1 MASKEMQ
8 EANQPMIDLFRVV
21 EEALA
26 IVGEKALSGLNFT
39 LDSAELETSL
49 AVTKTATGGF
59 KIDAIGFDASGKA
72 SSESTHLYRLRLR
85 RQPKRKAELGMDAV
99 EVASAIFAILEATS
113 QISQRTTEFRV
124 DEATVIVDLT
134 RSKEGGLKV
143 FGGGEAKSDNMCRVT
158 LKFTLREA

>member
-8 EANQPMIDLFRVV
+8 EANEPVIDLFRVV
-21 EEALA
+21 EEALG
-26 IVGEKALSGLNFT
+26 IVGEKAISDLNFT

-49 AVTKTATGGF
+49 AVTKIAAGGF

-72 SSESTHLYRLRLR
+72 SSESTHLYRLRLK

-113 QISQRTTEFRV
+113 QIKQRTTQFRV
-124 DEATVIVDLT
+124 EEATVIVDLT

-143 FGGGEAKSDNMCRVT
+143 FAGAEGKSDSICKVT
-158 LKFTLREA
+158 LKFTLRET

>member
-1 MASKEMQ
+1 M
-8 EANQPMIDLFRVV
+8 
-21 EEALA
+21 
-26 IVGEKALSGLNFT
+26 
-39 LDSAELETSL
+39 
-49 AVTKTATGGF
+49 
-59 KIDAIGFDASGKA
+59 
-72 SSESTHLYRLRLR
+72 
-85 RQPKRKAELGMDAV
+85 